1 MWVFGSCVAV
11 SARVLFLLFSLCLS
25 GGDEAQPERLDQV
38 AVRYNVE
45 TGEQMPARQE
55 SPSSGGAAAAAG
67 GGSSSSSGGVGGEG
81 GNQHQLALVA
91 ADNFVF
97 RQPRSVRQSA
107 LQINRQPDQIMLANG
122 DVDMEEEE

>member
-1 MWVFGSCVAV
+1 
-11 SARVLFLLFSLCLS
+11 
-25 GGDEAQPERLDQV
+25 
-38 AVRYNVE
+38 
-45 TGEQMPARQE
+45 
-55 SPSSGGAAAAAG
+55 
-67 GGSSSSSGGVGGEG
+67 
-81 GNQHQLALVA
+81 LALVA